1 MSKISLRTLHHS
13 DRFEIT
19 RFLDNPKIF
28 KNVRD
33 HLPQPYTIQD
43 AINFID
49 LVSKEDPQCTFAI
62 QHVDH
67 FVGVI
72 GLKIQDDVHRKS
84 AEIGYWIGEPFW
96 GKGIASNAIHQMV
109 SYGFEYL
116 DINRIFAATY
126 EYNLASMHVL
136 EKNGFIKEGILRKA
150 VLKNGAFHD
159 EHRFAILKEEFQVRT
174 TD

>member
-1 MSKISLRTLHHS
+1 MRPLHHS
-13 DRFEIT
+13 DRFEMT
-19 RFLDNPKIF
+19 RFLDNPNIF

-62 QHVDH
+62 QFEDH
-67 FVGVI
+67 FAGVI

-109 SYGFEYL
+109 SYGFEHL
-116 DINRIFAATY
+116 DINRVFAATY